1 MPAALGAIVGFLYS
15 VMNLFNAHLSQT
27 YGNSFATVLIHVAG
41 LVCVLPLTIKHL
53 FKKQQAPFWMHLGGV
68 LGIFTVVTSNL
79 GVTTLGVTATLSL
92 TLLGQ
97 MACSMAFDQFGLWGF
112 VKTKF
117 RWEKAVSLALIA
129 LGVAVMMIW

>member
-1 MPAALGAIVGFLYS
+1 MPAALGAFAGILYS
-15 VMNLFNAHLSQT
+15 VMNLFNARLSQT
-27 YGNSFATVLIHVAG
+27 YGNSFAIVLIHAAG
-41 LVCVLPLTIKHL
+41 LICILPLTIKQL
-53 FKKQQAPFWMHLGGV
+53 FKKQRAPFWMYLGGV

-97 MACSMAFDQFGLWGF
+97 MACSIAFDQFGLWGF

-117 RWEKAVSLALIA
+117 KWEKALSLVLIT

>member
-1 MPAALGAIVGFLYS
+1 MPAVLGAIVGILYS

-27 YGNSFATVLIHVAG
+27 YGNPFATVLIHVAG
-41 LVCVLPLTIKHL
+41 LVCILPLAIKHL
-53 FKKQQAPFWMHLGGV
+53 FKKQHAPFWMHLGGV
-68 LGIFTVVTSNL
+68 LGIFTVITSNL

-97 MACSMAFDQFGLWGF
+97 MACSMVFDQFGLWGF

-117 RWEKAVSLALIA
+117 RWEKALSLVLIG